1 MKKHSLLIIAGAAFW
16 GVMGIFS
23 RSVEKMG
30 FTTLE
35 TASMRIIWGALLL
48 CAIMLIKDKSAFKV
62 RLRDLPLLAVTGGV
76 SIFAMS
82 FFYLSAISAASMSAA
97 AILLYTA
104 PFFVTAASALIYKER
119 ITLRTAAALFLAF
132 LGSVL
137 YGIFRRIGFGN
148 FSSQFSEIFYGLLA
162 QLILLNVCFGIFNL
176 VPFPP
181 LDGAK
186 IVGAFLP
193 YKTYF
198 KIMQYERYAF
208 PILIVLMY
216 LGIFD
221 KILGVL
227 ITPIVSSLNAL
238 IALIAGL

>member
-1 MKKHSLLIIAGAAFW
+1 MLLNGLGLKEILLRLPIIFIAITVHEYAHGYAAL
-16 GVMGIFS
+16 
-23 RSVEKMG
+23 KMG
-30 FTTLE
+30 DP
-35 TASMRIIWGALLL
+35 TAKLSGRLSMNPLAHMDIVGALS
-48 CAIMLIKDKSAFKV
+48 MLIFGFGWARPVPINPNNFKNHKKGTV
-62 RLRDLPLLAVTGGV
+62 VVSLAGP
-76 SIFAMS
+76 
-82 FFYLSAISAASMSAA
+82 ISN
-97 AILLYTA
+97 
-104 PFFVTAASALIYKER
+104 
-119 ITLRTAAALFLAF
+119 LFLAF

-198 KIMQYERYAF
+198 RIMQYERYAF

>member
-1 MKKHSLLIIAGAAFW
+1 MLLNGLGLKEILLRLPIIFIAITVHEYAHGYAAL
-16 GVMGIFS
+16 
-23 RSVEKMG
+23 KMG
-30 FTTLE
+30 DP
-35 TASMRIIWGALLL
+35 TAKLSGRLSMNPLAHMDIVGALS
-48 CAIMLIKDKSAFKV
+48 MLIFGFGWAKPVPINPNNFKNHKKGTV
-62 RLRDLPLLAVTGGV
+62 IVSLAGP
-76 SIFAMS
+76 
-82 FFYLSAISAASMSAA
+82 ISN
-97 AILLYTA
+97 
-104 PFFVTAASALIYKER
+104 
-119 ITLRTAAALFLAF
+119 LFLAF

-227 ITPIVSSLNAL
+227 ITPIVSSLNAI

>member
-1 MKKHSLLIIAGAAFW
+1 MLLNGLGLKEILLRLPIIFIAITVHEYAHGYAAL
-16 GVMGIFS
+16 
-23 RSVEKMG
+23 KMG
-30 FTTLE
+30 DP
-35 TASMRIIWGALLL
+35 TAKLSGRLSMNPLAHMDIVGALS
-48 CAIMLIKDKSAFKV
+48 MLIFGFGWAKPVPINPNNFKNHKKGTV
-62 RLRDLPLLAVTGGV
+62 IVSLAGP
-76 SIFAMS
+76 
-82 FFYLSAISAASMSAA
+82 ISN
-97 AILLYTA
+97 
-104 PFFVTAASALIYKER
+104 
-119 ITLRTAAALFLAF
+119 LFLAF

-238 IALIAGL
+238 NALIAGL

>member
-1 MKKHSLLIIAGAAFW
+1 MLLNGLGLKEILLRLPIIFIAITVHEYAHGYAAL
-16 GVMGIFS
+16 
-23 RSVEKMG
+23 KMG
-30 FTTLE
+30 DP
-35 TASMRIIWGALLL
+35 TAKLSGRLSMNPLAHMDIVGALS
-48 CAIMLIKDKSAFKV
+48 MLIFGFGWAKPVPINPNNFKNHKKGTV
-62 RLRDLPLLAVTGGV
+62 IVSLAGP
-76 SIFAMS
+76 
-82 FFYLSAISAASMSAA
+82 ISN
-97 AILLYTA
+97 
-104 PFFVTAASALIYKER
+104 
-119 ITLRTAAALFLAF
+119 LFLAF

-148 FSSQFSEIFYGLLA
+148 FSSLFSEIFYGLLA

>member
-1 MKKHSLLIIAGAAFW
+1 MLLNGLGLKEILLRLPIIFIAITVHEYAHGYAAL
-16 GVMGIFS
+16 
-23 RSVEKMG
+23 KMG
-30 FTTLE
+30 DP
-35 TASMRIIWGALLL
+35 TAKLSGRLSMNPLAHMDIVGALS
-48 CAIMLIKDKSAFKV
+48 MLIFGFGWARPVPINPNNFKNHKKGTV
-62 RLRDLPLLAVTGGV
+62 IVSLAGP
-76 SIFAMS
+76 
-82 FFYLSAISAASMSAA
+82 ISN
-97 AILLYTA
+97 
-104 PFFVTAASALIYKER
+104 
-119 ITLRTAAALFLAF
+119 LFLAF

>member
-1 MKKHSLLIIAGAAFW
+1 MLLNGLGLKEILLRLPIIFIAITVHEYAHGYAAL
-16 GVMGIFS
+16 
-23 RSVEKMG
+23 KMG
-30 FTTLE
+30 DP
-35 TASMRIIWGALLL
+35 TAKLSGRLSMNPLAHMDIVGALS
-48 CAIMLIKDKSAFKV
+48 MLIFGFGWAKPVPINPNNFKNHKKGTV
-62 RLRDLPLLAVTGGV
+62 IVSLAGP
-76 SIFAMS
+76 
-82 FFYLSAISAASMSAA
+82 ISN
-97 AILLYTA
+97 
-104 PFFVTAASALIYKER
+104 
-119 ITLRTAAALFLAF
+119 LFLAF

-137 YGIFRRIGFGN
+137 YGIFRRIGFGK

>member
-1 MKKHSLLIIAGAAFW
+1 MLLNGLGLKEILLRLPIIFIAITVHEYAHGYAAL
-16 GVMGIFS
+16 
-23 RSVEKMG
+23 KMG
-30 FTTLE
+30 DP
-35 TASMRIIWGALLL
+35 TAKLSGRLSMNPLAHMDIVGALS
-48 CAIMLIKDKSAFKV
+48 MLIFGFGWAKPVPINPNNFKNHKKGTV
-62 RLRDLPLLAVTGGV
+62 IVSLAGP
-76 SIFAMS
+76 
-82 FFYLSAISAASMSAA
+82 ISN
-97 AILLYTA
+97 
-104 PFFVTAASALIYKER
+104 
-119 ITLRTAAALFLAF
+119 LFLAF

-208 PILIVLMY
+208 PILTL
-216 LGIFD
+216 
-221 KILGVL
+221 K
-227 ITPIVSSLNAL
+227 
-238 IALIAGL
+238 

>member
-1 MKKHSLLIIAGAAFW
+1 MLLNGLGLKEILLRLPIIFIAITVHEYAHGYAAL
-16 GVMGIFS
+16 
-23 RSVEKMG
+23 KMG
-30 FTTLE
+30 DP
-35 TASMRIIWGALLL
+35 TAKLSGRLSMNPLAHMDIVGALS
-48 CAIMLIKDKSAFKV
+48 MLIFGFGWAKPVPINPNNFKNHKKGTV
-62 RLRDLPLLAVTGGV
+62 IVSLAGP
-76 SIFAMS
+76 
-82 FFYLSAISAASMSAA
+82 ISN
-97 AILLYTA
+97 
-104 PFFVTAASALIYKER
+104 
-119 ITLRTAAALFLAF
+119 LFLAF

-148 FSSQFSEIFYGLLA
+148 FSAQFSEIFYGLLA

-216 LGIFD
+216 FGIFD

>member
-1 MKKHSLLIIAGAAFW
+1 M
-16 GVMGIFS
+16 
-23 RSVEKMG
+23 
-30 FTTLE
+30 
-35 TASMRIIWGALLL
+35 
-48 CAIMLIKDKSAFKV
+48 
-62 RLRDLPLLAVTGGV
+62 
-76 SIFAMS
+76 
-82 FFYLSAISAASMSAA
+82 
-97 AILLYTA
+97 
-104 PFFVTAASALIYKER
+104 
-119 ITLRTAAALFLAF
+119 
-132 LGSVL
+132 
-137 YGIFRRIGFGN
+137 
-148 FSSQFSEIFYGLLA
+148 

>member
-1 MKKHSLLIIAGAAFW
+1 MLLNGLGLKEILLRLPIIFIAITVHEYAHGYAAL
-16 GVMGIFS
+16 
-23 RSVEKMG
+23 KMG
-30 FTTLE
+30 DP
-35 TASMRIIWGALLL
+35 TAKLSGRLSMNPLAHMDIVGALS
-48 CAIMLIKDKSAFKV
+48 MLIFGFGWAKPVPINPNNFKNHKKGTV
-62 RLRDLPLLAVTGGV
+62 IVSLAGP
-76 SIFAMS
+76 
-82 FFYLSAISAASMSAA
+82 ISN
-97 AILLYTA
+97 
-104 PFFVTAASALIYKER
+104 
-119 ITLRTAAALFLAF
+119 LFLAF

-208 PILIVLMY
+208 PIVIVLMY

>member
-1 MKKHSLLIIAGAAFW
+1 MLLNGLGLKEILLRLPIIFIAITVHEYAHGYAAL
-16 GVMGIFS
+16 
-23 RSVEKMG
+23 KMG
-30 FTTLE
+30 DP
-35 TASMRIIWGALLL
+35 TAKLSGRLSMNPLAHMDIVGALS
-48 CAIMLIKDKSAFKV
+48 MLIFGFGWAKPVPINPNNFKNHKKGTV
-62 RLRDLPLLAVTGGV
+62 IVSLAGP
-76 SIFAMS
+76 
-82 FFYLSAISAASMSAA
+82 ISN
-97 AILLYTA
+97 
-104 PFFVTAASALIYKER
+104 
-119 ITLRTAAALFLAF
+119 LFLAF

-148 FSSQFSEIFYGLLA
+148 FSAQFSEIFYGLLA

>member
-1 MKKHSLLIIAGAAFW
+1 MLLNGFGLKEIILRLPIIFIAITVHEYAHGYAAL
-16 GVMGIFS
+16 
-23 RSVEKMG
+23 KMG
-30 FTTLE
+30 DP
-35 TASMRIIWGALLL
+35 TAKLSGRLSMNPFAHMDILGALS
-48 CAIMLIKDKSAFKV
+48 MLIFGFGWAKPVPINPNNF
-62 RLRDLPLLAVTGGV
+62 RDHKKGTVIVSLAGPV
-76 SIFAMS
+76 SN
-82 FFYLSAISAASMSAA
+82 
-97 AILLYTA
+97 
-104 PFFVTAASALIYKER
+104 
-119 ITLRTAAALFLAF
+119 LFLAF

-137 YGIFRRIGFGN
+137 YGIFQRIGFGS
-148 FSSQFSEIFYGLLA
+148 FSPQFSEIFYGLLA
-162 QLILLNVCFGIFNL
+162 QLIMLDVCFGIFNL

-208 PILIVLMY
+208 PILILLMY

-227 ITPIVSSLNAL
+227 ITPIVNSLNAL

>member
-1 MKKHSLLIIAGAAFW
+1 MLLNGLGLKEILLRLPIIFIAITVHEYAHGYAAL
-16 GVMGIFS
+16 
-23 RSVEKMG
+23 KMG
-30 FTTLE
+30 DP
-35 TASMRIIWGALLL
+35 TAKLSGRLSMNPLAHMDIVGALS
-48 CAIMLIKDKSAFKV
+48 MLIFGFGWAKPVPINPNNFKNHKKGTV
-62 RLRDLPLLAVTGGV
+62 IVSLAGP
-76 SIFAMS
+76 
-82 FFYLSAISAASMSAA
+82 ISN
-97 AILLYTA
+97 
-104 PFFVTAASALIYKER
+104 
-119 ITLRTAAALFLAF
+119 LFLAF

-137 YGIFRRIGFGN
+137 YGIFMRIGFGN
-148 FSSQFSEIFYGLLA
+148 FSAQFSEIFYGLLA

>member
-1 MKKHSLLIIAGAAFW
+1 MLLNGLGLKEILLRLPIIFIAITVHEYAHGYAAL
-16 GVMGIFS
+16 
-23 RSVEKMG
+23 KMG
-30 FTTLE
+30 DP
-35 TASMRIIWGALLL
+35 TAKLSGRLSMNPLAHMDIVGALS
-48 CAIMLIKDKSAFKV
+48 MLIFGFGWAKPVPINPNNFKNHKKGTV
-62 RLRDLPLLAVTGGV
+62 IVSLAGP
-76 SIFAMS
+76 
-82 FFYLSAISAASMSAA
+82 ISN
-97 AILLYTA
+97 
-104 PFFVTAASALIYKER
+104 
-119 ITLRTAAALFLAF
+119 LFLAF

-208 PILIVLMY
+208 PLLIVLMY

>member
-1 MKKHSLLIIAGAAFW
+1 MLLNGLGLKEILLRLPIIFIAITVHEYAHGYAAL
-16 GVMGIFS
+16 
-23 RSVEKMG
+23 KMG
-30 FTTLE
+30 DP
-35 TASMRIIWGALLL
+35 TAKLSGRLSMNPLAHMDIVGALS
-48 CAIMLIKDKSAFKV
+48 MLIFGFGWAKPVPINPNNFKNHKKGTV
-62 RLRDLPLLAVTGGV
+62 IVSLAGP
-76 SIFAMS
+76 
-82 FFYLSAISAASMSAA
+82 ISN
-97 AILLYTA
+97 
-104 PFFVTAASALIYKER
+104 
-119 ITLRTAAALFLAF
+119 LFLAF

-193 YKTYF
+193 HKTYF

>member
-1 MKKHSLLIIAGAAFW
+1 MLLNGLGLKEILLRLPIIFIAITVHEYAHGYAAL
-16 GVMGIFS
+16 
-23 RSVEKMG
+23 KMG
-30 FTTLE
+30 DP
-35 TASMRIIWGALLL
+35 TAKLSGRLSMNPLAHMDIVGALS
-48 CAIMLIKDKSAFKV
+48 MLIFGFGWAKPVPINPNNFKNHKKGTV
-62 RLRDLPLLAVTGGV
+62 IVSLAGP
-76 SIFAMS
+76 
-82 FFYLSAISAASMSAA
+82 ISN
-97 AILLYTA
+97 
-104 PFFVTAASALIYKER
+104 
-119 ITLRTAAALFLAF
+119 LFLAF

-221 KILGVL
+221 RILGVL

>member
-1 MKKHSLLIIAGAAFW
+1 MLLNGLGLKEILLRLPIIFIAITVHEYAHGYAAL
-16 GVMGIFS
+16 
-23 RSVEKMG
+23 KMG
-30 FTTLE
+30 DP
-35 TASMRIIWGALLL
+35 TAKLSGRLSMNPLAHMDIVGALS
-48 CAIMLIKDKSAFKV
+48 MLIFGFGWAKPVPINPNNFKNHKKGTV
-62 RLRDLPLLAVTGGV
+62 IVSLAGP
-76 SIFAMS
+76 
-82 FFYLSAISAASMSAA
+82 ISN
-97 AILLYTA
+97 
-104 PFFVTAASALIYKER
+104 
-119 ITLRTAAALFLAF
+119 LFLAF

-148 FSSQFSEIFYGLLA
+148 FSSQFSDIFYGLLA

>member
-1 MKKHSLLIIAGAAFW
+1 MGLKEILLRLPIIFIAITVHEYAHGYAAL
-16 GVMGIFS
+16 
-23 RSVEKMG
+23 KMG
-30 FTTLE
+30 DP
-35 TASMRIIWGALLL
+35 TAKLSGRLSMNPLAHMDIVGALS
-48 CAIMLIKDKSAFKV
+48 MLIFGFGWAKPVPINPNNFKNHKKGTV
-62 RLRDLPLLAVTGGV
+62 IVSLAGP
-76 SIFAMS
+76 
-82 FFYLSAISAASMSAA
+82 ISN
-97 AILLYTA
+97 
-104 PFFVTAASALIYKER
+104 
-119 ITLRTAAALFLAF
+119 LFLAF

>member
-1 MKKHSLLIIAGAAFW
+1 MLLNGLGLKEILLRLPIIFIAITVHEYAHGYAAL
-16 GVMGIFS
+16 
-23 RSVEKMG
+23 KMG
-30 FTTLE
+30 DP
-35 TASMRIIWGALLL
+35 TAKLSGRLSMNPLAHMDIVGALS
-48 CAIMLIKDKSAFKV
+48 MLIFGFGWAKPVPINPNNFKNHKKGTV
-62 RLRDLPLLAVTGGV
+62 IVSLAGP
-76 SIFAMS
+76 
-82 FFYLSAISAASMSAA
+82 ISN
-97 AILLYTA
+97 
-104 PFFVTAASALIYKER
+104 
-119 ITLRTAAALFLAF
+119 LFLAF

-148 FSSQFSEIFYGLLA
+148 FSAQFSEIFYGLLA

-221 KILGVL
+221 RILGVL

>member
-1 MKKHSLLIIAGAAFW
+1 MLLNGLGLKEILLRLPIIFIAITVHEYAHGYAAL
-16 GVMGIFS
+16 
-23 RSVEKMG
+23 KMG
-30 FTTLE
+30 DP
-35 TASMRIIWGALLL
+35 TAKLSGRLSMNPLAHMDIVGALS
-48 CAIMLIKDKSAFKV
+48 MLIFGFGWAKPVPINPNNFKNHKKGTV
-62 RLRDLPLLAVTGGV
+62 IVSLAGP
-76 SIFAMS
+76 
-82 FFYLSAISAASMSAA
+82 ISN
-97 AILLYTA
+97 
-104 PFFVTAASALIYKER
+104 
-119 ITLRTAAALFLAF
+119 LFLAF

-221 KILGVL
+221 KILAVL

>member
-1 MKKHSLLIIAGAAFW
+1 MLLNGLGLKEILLRLPIIFIAITVHEYAHGYAAL
-16 GVMGIFS
+16 
-23 RSVEKMG
+23 KMG
-30 FTTLE
+30 DP
-35 TASMRIIWGALLL
+35 TAKLSGRLSMNPLAHMDIVGALS
-48 CAIMLIKDKSAFKV
+48 MLIFGFGWAKPVPINPNNFKNHKKGTV
-62 RLRDLPLLAVTGGV
+62 IVSLAGP
-76 SIFAMS
+76 
-82 FFYLSAISAASMSAA
+82 ISN
-97 AILLYTA
+97 
-104 PFFVTAASALIYKER
+104 
-119 ITLRTAAALFLAF
+119 LFLAF

>member
-1 MKKHSLLIIAGAAFW
+1 MLLNGLGLKEILLRLPIIFIAITVHEYAHGYAAL
-16 GVMGIFS
+16 
-23 RSVEKMG
+23 KMG
-30 FTTLE
+30 DP
-35 TASMRIIWGALLL
+35 TAKLSGRLSMNPLAHMDIVGALS
-48 CAIMLIKDKSAFKV
+48 MLIFGFGWAKPVPINPNNFKNHKKGTV
-62 RLRDLPLLAVTGGV
+62 IVSLAGP
-76 SIFAMS
+76 
-82 FFYLSAISAASMSAA
+82 ISN
-97 AILLYTA
+97 
-104 PFFVTAASALIYKER
+104 
-119 ITLRTAAALFLAF
+119 LFLAF

-137 YGIFRRIGFGN
+137 YGIFRRIDFGN

>member
-1 MKKHSLLIIAGAAFW
+1 MLLNGLGLKEILLRLPIIFIAITVHEYAHGYAAL
-16 GVMGIFS
+16 
-23 RSVEKMG
+23 KMG
-30 FTTLE
+30 DP
-35 TASMRIIWGALLL
+35 TAKLSGRLSMNPLAHMDIVGALS
-48 CAIMLIKDKSAFKV
+48 MLIFGFGWAKPVPINPNNFKNHKKGTV
-62 RLRDLPLLAVTGGV
+62 IVSLAGP
-76 SIFAMS
+76 
-82 FFYLSAISAASMSAA
+82 ISN
-97 AILLYTA
+97 
-104 PFFVTAASALIYKER
+104 
-119 ITLRTAAALFLAF
+119 LFLAF

-148 FSSQFSEIFYGLLA
+148 FSSRFSEIFYGLLA

-221 KILGVL
+221 RILGVL

>member
-1 MKKHSLLIIAGAAFW
+1 MLLNGLGLKEILLRLPIIFIAITVHEYAHGYAAL
-16 GVMGIFS
+16 
-23 RSVEKMG
+23 KMG
-30 FTTLE
+30 DP
-35 TASMRIIWGALLL
+35 TAKLSGRLSMNPLAHMDIVGALS
-48 CAIMLIKDKSAFKV
+48 MLIFGFGWAKPVPINPNNFKNHKKGTV
-62 RLRDLPLLAVTGGV
+62 IVSLAGP
-76 SIFAMS
+76 
-82 FFYLSAISAASMSAA
+82 ISN
-97 AILLYTA
+97 
-104 PFFVTAASALIYKER
+104 
-119 ITLRTAAALFLAF
+119 LFLAF

-137 YGIFRRIGFGN
+137 YGFFRRIGFGN

>member
-1 MKKHSLLIIAGAAFW
+1 MLLNGLGLKEILLRLPIIFIAITVHEYAHGYAAL
-16 GVMGIFS
+16 
-23 RSVEKMG
+23 KMG
-30 FTTLE
+30 DP
-35 TASMRIIWGALLL
+35 TAKLSGRLSMNPLAHMDIVGALS
-48 CAIMLIKDKSAFKV
+48 MLIFGFGWAKPVPINPNNFKNHKKGTV
-62 RLRDLPLLAVTGGV
+62 IVSLAGP
-76 SIFAMS
+76 
-82 FFYLSAISAASMSAA
+82 ISN
-97 AILLYTA
+97 
-104 PFFVTAASALIYKER
+104 
-119 ITLRTAAALFLAF
+119 LFLAF

-221 KILGVL
+221 KI
-227 ITPIVSSLNAL
+227 TPIVSSLNAL

>member
-1 MKKHSLLIIAGAAFW
+1 MLLNGLGLKEILLRLPIIFIAITVHEYAHGYAAL
-16 GVMGIFS
+16 
-23 RSVEKMG
+23 KMG
-30 FTTLE
+30 DP
-35 TASMRIIWGALLL
+35 TAKLSGRLSMNPLAHMDIVGALS
-48 CAIMLIKDKSAFKV
+48 MLIFGFGWAKPVPINPNNFKNHKKGTV
-62 RLRDLPLLAVTGGV
+62 IVSLAGP
-76 SIFAMS
+76 
-82 FFYLSAISAASMSAA
+82 ISN
-97 AILLYTA
+97 
-104 PFFVTAASALIYKER
+104 
-119 ITLRTAAALFLAF
+119 LFLAF

-227 ITPIVSSLNAL
+227 ITPIISSLNAL

>member
-1 MKKHSLLIIAGAAFW
+1 MILNGLGLKEILLRLPIIFIAITVHEYAHGYAAL
-16 GVMGIFS
+16 
-23 RSVEKMG
+23 KMG
-30 FTTLE
+30 DP
-35 TASMRIIWGALLL
+35 TAKLSGRLSMNPLAHMDIVGALS
-48 CAIMLIKDKSAFKV
+48 MLIFGFGWAKPVPINPNNFKNHKKGTV
-62 RLRDLPLLAVTGGV
+62 IVSLAGP
-76 SIFAMS
+76 
-82 FFYLSAISAASMSAA
+82 ISN
-97 AILLYTA
+97 
-104 PFFVTAASALIYKER
+104 
-119 ITLRTAAALFLAF
+119 LFLAF

-221 KILGVL
+221 KILSVL

>member
-1 MKKHSLLIIAGAAFW
+1 MLLNGLGLKEILLRLPIIFIAITVHEYAHGYAAL
-16 GVMGIFS
+16 
-23 RSVEKMG
+23 KMG
-30 FTTLE
+30 DP
-35 TASMRIIWGALLL
+35 TAKLSGRLSMNPLAHMDIVGALS
-48 CAIMLIKDKSAFKV
+48 MLIFGFGWAKPVPINPNNFKNHKKGTV
-62 RLRDLPLLAVTGGV
+62 IVSLAGP
-76 SIFAMS
+76 
-82 FFYLSAISAASMSAA
+82 ISN
-97 AILLYTA
+97 
-104 PFFVTAASALIYKER
+104 
-119 ITLRTAAALFLAF
+119 LFLAF

-227 ITPIVSSLNAL
+227 IIPIVSSLNAL

>member
-1 MKKHSLLIIAGAAFW
+1 MLLNGLGLKEILLRLPIIFIAITVHEYAHGYAAL
-16 GVMGIFS
+16 
-23 RSVEKMG
+23 KMG
-30 FTTLE
+30 DP
-35 TASMRIIWGALLL
+35 TAKLSGRLSMNPLAHMDIVGALS
-48 CAIMLIKDKSAFKV
+48 MLIFGFGWAKPVPINPNNFKNHKKGTV
-62 RLRDLPLLAVTGGV
+62 IVSLAGP
-76 SIFAMS
+76 
-82 FFYLSAISAASMSAA
+82 ISN
-97 AILLYTA
+97 
-104 PFFVTAASALIYKER
+104 
-119 ITLRTAAALFLAF
+119 LFLAF

-148 FSSQFSEIFYGLLA
+148 FSSQFSEIFYGLLV

>member
-1 MKKHSLLIIAGAAFW
+1 MLLNGLGLKEILLRLPIIFIAITVHEYAHGYAAL
-16 GVMGIFS
+16 
-23 RSVEKMG
+23 KMG
-30 FTTLE
+30 DP
-35 TASMRIIWGALLL
+35 TAKLSGRLSMNPLAHMDIVGALS
-48 CAIMLIKDKSAFKV
+48 MLIFGFGWAKPVPINPNNFKNHKKGTV
-62 RLRDLPLLAVTGGV
+62 IVSLAGP
-76 SIFAMS
+76 
-82 FFYLSAISAASMSAA
+82 ISN
-97 AILLYTA
+97 
-104 PFFVTAASALIYKER
+104 
-119 ITLRTAAALFLAF
+119 LFLAF

-227 ITPIVSSLNAL
+227 ITPIVSSLKAL

>member
-1 MKKHSLLIIAGAAFW
+1 MLLNGLGLKEILLRLPIIFIAITVHEYAHGYAAL
-16 GVMGIFS
+16 
-23 RSVEKMG
+23 KMG
-30 FTTLE
+30 DP
-35 TASMRIIWGALLL
+35 TAKLSGRLSMNPLAHMDIVGALS
-48 CAIMLIKDKSAFKV
+48 MLIFGFGWAKPVPINPNNFKNHKKGTV
-62 RLRDLPLLAVTGGV
+62 IVSLAGP
-76 SIFAMS
+76 
-82 FFYLSAISAASMSAA
+82 ISN
-97 AILLYTA
+97 
-104 PFFVTAASALIYKER
+104 
-119 ITLRTAAALFLAF
+119 LFLAF

-221 KILGVL
+221 MILGVL